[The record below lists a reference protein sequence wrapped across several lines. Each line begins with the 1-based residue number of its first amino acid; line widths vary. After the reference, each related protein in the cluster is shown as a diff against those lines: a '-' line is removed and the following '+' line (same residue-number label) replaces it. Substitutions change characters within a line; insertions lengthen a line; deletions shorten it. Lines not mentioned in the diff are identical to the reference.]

1 VPTLSAQLNR
11 IGAYKI
17 TKQLGKGSMGVVYEA
32 QPDGGGAPVAIKV
45 FFPDTQL
52 PPAELQH
59 LRERF
64 AREGQQLSTLHHRN
78 VVQVFE
84 FGAENGTEY
93 IVMEKLEGFN
103 LKELFELGTRFTLA
117 ETFDIMLQL
126 LAGLA
131 ACHKASVVHR
141 DVKPANVVRGP
152 DGTIKLTDF
161 GIARVMTDQ
170 TLARAGTVVGTP
182 NYMSPEQI
190 RGEDVDQRS
199 DLFSAGVLMYELLTA
214 KKPFDGPDV
223 TAIMYNV
230 TAVQPPSPRFYNGVL
245 PAELDEIGFR
255 ALAKKP
261 EERFSSADEFAQALR
276 DLEQSLHYRDGTEA
290 ILAALPAAPDPDAGV
305 SVGGGAGQ
313 SSASLRGSGAGLQ
326 TGQRRG
332 SGHFTATN
340 IGSIAAQP
348 SLSMAGPLV
357 AGVHPGIVYCV
368 DCGQDNTE
376 LSEFCVRCM
385 HPLLKRDVIHK
396 LAQQQALMMSKSQ
409 RGDHIFL
416 FFLSVL
422 MVSVMILIIY
432 LFFRGA
438 PPPQF

>member
-1 VPTLSAQLNR
+1 MAALPTQLDR
-11 IGAYKI
+11 VGAYKI
-17 TKQLGKGSMGVVYEA
+17 VKQLGKGSMGVVYEA
-32 QPDGGGAPVAIKV
+32 LPDGGGVPVAIKV
-45 FFPDTQL
+45 FYPDTQL
-52 PPAELQH
+52 PPQELDH

-64 AREGQQLSTLHHRN
+64 EREGRQLSTLHHRN

-84 FGAENGTEY
+84 YGKDGTTEF

-117 ETFDIMLQL
+117 ETFDIILQL
-126 LAGLA
+126 LAGLT
-131 ACHKASVVHR
+131 ACHRANVVHR

-170 TLARAGTVVGTP
+170 TLARSGTVVGTP

-190 RGEDVDQRS
+190 RGEDTDPRS

-245 PAELDEIGFR
+245 PQELDEIGFR

-261 EERFSSADEFAQALR
+261 DERFSSAEEFSQALR

-290 ILAALPAAPDPDAGV
+290 ILSALPSAPDADALV
-305 SVGGGAGQ
+305 PVGGGAGV
-313 SSASLRGSGAGLQ
+313 SSASMRNAAGRTSPRG
-326 TGQRRG
+326 G
-332 SGHFTATN
+332 SRTATN
-340 IGSIAAQP
+340 ISAISSQPSLP
-348 SLSMAGPLV
+348 SLSMQGPLA
-357 AGVHPGIVYCV
+357 AGIHQGIVYCV
-368 DCGQDNTE
+368 DCGQDN
-376 LSEFCVRCM
+376 SDQGEFCTRCM
-385 HPLLKRDVIHK
+385 HPLLRRDIIHK
-396 LAQQQALMMSKSQ
+396 LAQQHARMYSKSA
-409 RGDHIFL
+409 RKDYIFL
-416 FFLSVL
+416 GCLSSI
-422 MVSVMILIIY
+422 MVGTAILILY
-432 LFFRGA
+432 LFFKGVS
-438 PPPQF
+438 